1 MARAVF
7 NAGRAGCGGSV
18 QTMNITHHLHH
29 LIIRHGQSILAVA
42 RDAIVVAIA
51 IGISSAL
58 VPWIAPIVARW
69 CPFLIC

>member
-1 MARAVF
+1 
-7 NAGRAGCGGSV
+7 
-18 QTMNITHHLHH
+18 MNITHHLHH